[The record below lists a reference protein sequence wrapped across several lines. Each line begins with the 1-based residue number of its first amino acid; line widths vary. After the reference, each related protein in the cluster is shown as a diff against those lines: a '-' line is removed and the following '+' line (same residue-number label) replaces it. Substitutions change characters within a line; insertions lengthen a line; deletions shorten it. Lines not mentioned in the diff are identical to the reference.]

1 MCIDSTGMII
11 AIVLSLLALLSKL
24 SRCID
29 STGMIIAIVL
39 SLLALLSKLCV

>member
-11 AIVLSLLALLSKL
+11 AIVLSLLM
-24 SRCID
+24 CID